1 MSAPQKSTVFIDAND
16 EITTIIAKLQDAEHD
31 IVALVLP
38 KRTNVFQS
46 LVNTKLLKRAADA
59 AGKKAVLVT
68 SDEAIL
74 PLAGLVGMY
83 VAATPQSKPYL
94 PVSPDNAGDDGV
106 DPKTPIGELAVAA
119 SALDDDTI
127 DLAEMSSLD
136 VPGESEAVGKSKP
149 GKKTKVPNFNSFRKR
164 LIIGVVALVLLVVAG
179 VFARVVL
186 PRAEIVLETTAQ
198 NYDQTIEFTA
208 SVGQDSVDIDRLI
221 APATAQET
229 TEERETR
236 VTTTGERNTGDQAS
250 GTMTLTNCINDG
262 ESKTVPSGTAFSS
275 GNFTFVSTSAVELDP
290 AIFSGANCR
299 SNEFGLS
306 EDVPVRAENPGE
318 NYNLS
323 ARSYTSAIN
332 GILAFGSQMSGGTDQ
347 IVQVVSARDI
357 ATARQQLE
365 TELSQGV
372 QEALAEDLRQ
382 AGLVPLP
389 DTMTRGD
396 IDATATPQENQE
408 ANEVTVRATATFRML
423 GVSNADVRQLLE
435 NSLQDEVDLDRQ
447 AILDDGLS
455 SASVRVIEGEGDSV
469 RVRVRTIV
477 AVGPDVDVDGLK
489 EEIAGQ
495 KRSLTESALLAVPG
509 VRDVQIDYSPFWVF
523 STPRNTS
530 KINMTVQLQGEPI
543 DAADSDD
550 MTDDEQA
557 GE

>member
-1 MSAPQKSTVFIDAND
+1 MSAPQKSTLFIDTND

-68 SDEAIL
+68 SDETIL

-94 PVSPDNAGDDGV
+94 PASPDNTSDDGI

-127 DLAEMSSLD
+127 DLAEMSALD
-136 VPGESEAVGKSKP
+136 VPGESEPVGKSKP
-149 GKKTKVPNFNSFRKR
+149 SKKTKVPNFNSFRKR
-164 LIIGVVALVLLVVAG
+164 LIIGVVALVLLIVVG

-208 SVGQDSVDIDRLI
+208 EAGQDSVDIDRLI

-229 TEERETR
+229 TEEREAR

-275 GNFTFVSTSAVELDP
+275 GNFTFISTAAVELDP

-318 NYNLS
+318 NHNLS

-396 IDATATPQENQE
+396 IGATATPQENQE
-408 ANEVTVRATATFRML
+408 ADEVTVRASATFRML
-423 GVSNADVRQLLE
+423 GVSNSDVRQLLE
-435 NSLQDEVDLDRQ
+435 DSLQDEVDLDRQ

-530 KINMTVQLQGEPI
+530 KIDMTVQLQGDPI
-543 DAADSDD
+543 DAADPDD
-550 MTDDEQA
+550 VTDDEQA